1 MILTFIYKLGEK
13 TINLVRQTGQVF
25 IMLGRAAKYSG
36 QIWKN
41 RHLIAEQMME
51 IGVRSIPLVIF
62 VGVFAGAV
70 ASVQTAYQ
78 LQGYI
83 SFNYLGAATSVAV
96 FIELGPVLTALVA
109 AGRVGAS
116 IAAELGTMRVTEQI
130 DALEALAIDPIRF
143 LAMPRIISGF
153 IMLPILTIIADLVGI
168 LGAYGVA
175 YLNLNLPPEIFF
187 GSVKEFF
194 TIMNVM
200 SGLIK
205 AFFFGGT
212 TAIIGCYVGFNT
224 AGGAEGVGQATI
236 RSFVLSSAL
245 ILLNDYL
252 LSVILF

>member
-1 MILTFIYKLGEK
+1 MTDIVSRIGRN
-13 TINLVRQTGQVF
+13 TIAFVYESGSVF
-25 IMLGRAAKYSG
+25 IMVSRVARYLL

-41 RHLIAEQMME
+41 RRLVYDQMMV
-51 IGVRSIPLVIF
+51 IGVQSIPLVLF

-70 ASVQTAYQ
+70 ASIQTAYQ
-78 LQGYI
+78 LKGYI
-83 SFNYLGAATSVAV
+83 SYNYLGAATSVAI
-96 FIELGPVLTALVA
+96 FIELGPVLTALVI

-116 IAAELGTMRVTEQI
+116 IAAEIGTMKVTEQL
-130 DALEALAIDPIRF
+130 DALESLAIDPLRY
-143 LAMPRIISGF
+143 LAMPRIFSGF
-153 IMLPILTIIADLVGI
+153 FMIPILTILADFIGVF
-168 LGAYGVA
+168 GAYVVA
-175 YLNLNLPPEIFF
+175 YINLDLAPEIFF

-194 TIMNVM
+194 SLLNIF

-224 AGGAEGVGQATI
+224 SGGAEGVGQATI
-236 RSFVLSSAL
+236 RAFVLSSAL

>member
-1 MILTFIYKLGEK
+1 MTDMVTSLGRK
-13 TINLVRQTGQVF
+13 TVAFVLETGSVF
-25 IMLGRAAKYSG
+25 IMVGKVARYLL

-41 RHLIAEQMME
+41 RRLVYEQMMV
-51 IGVRSIPLVIF
+51 IGVQSIPLVLF

-70 ASVQTAYQ
+70 ASIQTAYQ
-78 LQGYI
+78 LKGYI
-83 SFNYLGAATSVAV
+83 SYNYLGAATSVAI
-96 FIELGPVLTALVA
+96 FIELGPVLTALVI

-116 IAAELGTMRVTEQI
+116 IAAEIGTMKVTEQL
-130 DALEALAIDPIRF
+130 DALESLAIDPLRY
-143 LAMPRIISGF
+143 LAMPRIFSGF
-153 IMLPILTIIADLVGI
+153 FMIPILTILADFIGV
-168 LGAYGVA
+168 LGAYLVA
-175 YLNLNLPPEIFF
+175 YINLDLEPEIFF

-194 TIMNVM
+194 TLLNLF

-224 AGGAEGVGQATI
+224 SGGAEGVGQATI
-236 RSFVLSSAL
+236 RAFVLSSAL

>member
-1 MILTFIYKLGEK
+1 MTNIVSSLDRT
-13 TINLVRQTGQVF
+13 TIAFVLEAGSVF
-25 IMLGRAAKYSG
+25 IMMGKVARYLL

-41 RHLIAEQMME
+41 RRLVFEQMMV
-51 IGVRSIPLVIF
+51 IGVQSIPLVLF

-70 ASVQTAYQ
+70 ASIQTAYQ
-78 LQGYI
+78 LKGYI
-83 SFNYLGAATSVAV
+83 SYNYLGAATSVAI
-96 FIELGPVLTALVA
+96 FIELGPVLTALVI

-116 IAAELGTMRVTEQI
+116 IAAEIGTMKVTEQL
-130 DALEALAIDPIRF
+130 DALESLAIDPLRY
-143 LAMPRIISGF
+143 LAMPRIFSGF
-153 IMLPILTIIADLVGI
+153 FMIPILTILADFVGI
-168 LGAYGVA
+168 LGAYLVA
-175 YLNLNLPPEIFF
+175 YVNLDLAPEIFF

-194 TIMNVM
+194 SLLNIF

-224 AGGAEGVGQATI
+224 SGGAEGVGQSTI
-236 RSFVLSSAL
+236 RAFVLSSAL

>member
-1 MILTFIYKLGEK
+1 MTDMVTSLGRK
-13 TINLVRQTGQVF
+13 TVAFVLETGSVF
-25 IMLGRAAKYSG
+25 IMVGKVARYLL

-41 RHLIAEQMME
+41 RRLVYEQMMV
-51 IGVRSIPLVIF
+51 IGVQSIPLVLF

-70 ASVQTAYQ
+70 ASIQTAYQ
-78 LQGYI
+78 LKGYI
-83 SFNYLGAATSVAV
+83 SYNYLGAATSVAI
-96 FIELGPVLTALVA
+96 FIELGPVLTALVI

-116 IAAELGTMRVTEQI
+116 IAAEIGTMKVTEQL
-130 DALEALAIDPIRF
+130 DALESLAIDPLRY
-143 LAMPRIISGF
+143 LAMPRIFSGF
-153 IMLPILTIIADLVGI
+153 FMIPILTILADFIGV
-168 LGAYGVA
+168 LGAYLVA
-175 YLNLNLPPEIFF
+175 YINLDLEPEIFF

-194 TIMNVM
+194 SLLNLF

-224 AGGAEGVGQATI
+224 SGGAEGVGQATI
-236 RSFVLSSAL
+236 RAFVLSSAL

>member
-1 MILTFIYKLGEK
+1 MTDIVSRIGRS
-13 TINLVRQTGQVF
+13 TIAFVYESGSVF
-25 IMLGRAAKYSG
+25 IMVSRVARYLL

-41 RHLIAEQMME
+41 RRLVYDQMMV
-51 IGVRSIPLVIF
+51 IGVQSIPLVLF

-70 ASVQTAYQ
+70 ASIQTAYQ
-78 LQGYI
+78 LKGYI
-83 SFNYLGAATSVAV
+83 SYNYLGAATSVAI
-96 FIELGPVLTALVA
+96 FIELGPVLTALVI

-116 IAAELGTMRVTEQI
+116 IAAEIGTMKVTEQL
-130 DALEALAIDPIRF
+130 DALESLAIDPLRY
-143 LAMPRIISGF
+143 LAMPRIFSGF
-153 IMLPILTIIADLVGI
+153 FMIPILTILADFIGVF
-168 LGAYGVA
+168 GAYVVA
-175 YLNLNLPPEIFF
+175 YINLDLAPEIFF

-194 TIMNVM
+194 SLLNIF

-224 AGGAEGVGQATI
+224 SGGAEGVGQATI
-236 RSFVLSSAL
+236 RAFVLSSAL

>member
-1 MILTFIYKLGEK
+1 
-13 TINLVRQTGQVF
+13 
-25 IMLGRAAKYSG
+25 MLGQTAKYTG

-41 RHLIAEQMME
+41 RSLVTEQMME
-51 IGVRSIPLVIF
+51 IGVRSIPLVMF
-62 VGVFAGAV
+62 VGIFAGAV
-70 ASVQTAYQ
+70 TSVQTAYQ

-83 SFNYLGAATSVAV
+83 SMNYLGAATSIAL

-116 IAAELGTMRVTEQI
+116 IAAEIGTMKVTEQI
-130 DALEALAIDPIRF
+130 DALEALAIDPIRY

-153 IMLPILTIIADLVGI
+153 IMLPLLTIIADFVGI
-168 LGAYGVA
+168 LGAYAVA
-175 YLNLNLPPEIFF
+175 YLNIGLPPEIFF

-224 AGGAEGVGQATI
+224 SGGAEGVGQATI
-236 RSFVLSSAL
+236 RSFVLASAL